1 MLSRRNVFTVALA
14 ALVGGAAPALAAT
27 IFDTDSD
34 GTVDLDEA
42 KKAAN
47 ALFDILDTDKDGTL
61 DLKELKGRLTQEE
74 FAAADPDNDGTLS
87 KDEYLAVVEK
97 RFKAADPD
105 NDVLAAV
112 TTVAAAGDASLA
124 SAPCASVA
132 RSMSLAWSGEAT
144 RTALP
149 PITSS
154 LGGAVT
160 CGASFEMFSLDAG
173 LVEARFFAG

>member
-1 MLSRRNVFTVALA
+1 
-14 ALVGGAAPALAAT
+14 
-27 IFDTDSD
+27 
-34 GTVDLDEA
+34 
-42 KKAAN
+42 
-47 ALFDILDTDKDGTL
+47 
-61 DLKELKGRLTQEE
+61 
-74 FAAADPDNDGTLS
+74 
-87 KDEYLAVVEK
+87 
-97 RFKAADPD
+97 
-105 NDVLAAV
+105 
-112 TTVAAAGDASLA
+112 
-124 SAPCASVA
+124 VA